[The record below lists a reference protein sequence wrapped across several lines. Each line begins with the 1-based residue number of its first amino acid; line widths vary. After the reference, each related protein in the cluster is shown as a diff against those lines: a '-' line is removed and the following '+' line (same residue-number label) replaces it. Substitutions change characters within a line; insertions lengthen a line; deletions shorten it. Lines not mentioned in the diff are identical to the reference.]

1 MAFIL
6 DTIRDHG
13 YKGEKYMRV
22 NLETD
27 RLILRNVSPDDYQAC
42 YKWCSDPDVNRFL
55 IYTLYDNAEDV
66 KKWLM
71 SRNEDDPDNYDLG
84 IVLKETGELIG
95 MGGIA
100 YDQKDDIWKL
110 GYNLRK
116 DMWGNGIVPEAM
128 EAIISY
134 VRSIRPVNIIEGQ
147 FCRENKQSRRVTEKL
162 GMSYYKDS
170 QYTKADGS
178 KVFEAETYRIVYPI

>member
-1 MAFIL
+1 
-6 DTIRDHG
+6 
-13 YKGEKYMRV
+13 MRV
-22 NLETD
+22 TLETD
-27 RLILRNVSPDDYQAC
+27 RLILRNVSPEDYQAC

-55 IYTLYDNAEDV
+55 IYSLYDNAGEV
-66 KKWLM
+66 RKWLM
-71 SRNEDDPDNYDLG
+71 SRNEGDPDNYDLG

-147 FCRENKQSRRVTEKL
+147 FCRDNKQSRRVMEKL

-178 KVFEAETYRIVYPI
+178 KVFEAETANSAQTA